1 MHPLTCSDLIFWG
14 FIGCMTGVGRSVVD
28 GYIIGGA
35 PNIGT
40 ANGYNILGKYW
51 TVNIYIH
58 IY

>member
-1 MHPLTCSDLIFWG
+1 MDPLTCSDLVFWG

-40 ANGYNILGKYW
+40 ANGYNILGKY
-51 TVNIYIH
+51 
-58 IY
+58 